1 MFDIINIT
9 PFSSAAGLVFDN
21 RGANIISL
29 AVRGSFLF
37 EDNWMNININ
47 ENQVSPLFSE
57 TYFDTAENSGIRFPA
72 DIIPGKLNTDVGLN
86 GFVYKRNPKLK
97 KIKAS
102 LKIGKNFKEII
113 AAGDRWW
120 EKSLLSTGGYSISSP
135 EPFIKMPIECSRLF
149 GGKFEDKKNG
159 IISFEPN
166 PNGTGFINDKKNA
179 AQTKLP
185 NFEIPEKEIKSWKD
199 NPLPAS
205 FGFAT
210 PAWPHRKKLSGTY
223 DENWRKN
230 HCPLYPE
237 DMDMRFFNSAQPEL
251 ITDGFLKGGESVE
264 LINLTQDGYKK
275 FKIPEYKIMA
285 GFYIENREVLKKADL
300 HTITIEPEDNALY
313 LTWGCFFQI
322 GNRPTDIEYI
332 KTWLEEDNNE

>member
-1 MFDIINIT
+1 MFDISNKT
-9 PFSSAAGLVFDN
+9 PFSSAAGLVLDN

-37 EDNWMNININ
+37 EDNWENINLS
-47 ENQVSPLFSE
+47 ENQISPLFSE
-57 TYFDTAENSGIRFPA
+57 EYFDTPENSGIRFPA
-72 DIIPGKLNTDVGLN
+72 DIVPGKLNTDIGLN
-86 GFVYKRNPKLK
+86 GCVYKKDLRLK

-102 LKIGKNFKEII
+102 LKIGKNFKEILAI
-113 AAGDRWW
+113 GDREWK
-120 EKSLLSTGGYSISSP
+120 KSLLSASGYSISSP
-135 EPFIKMPIECSRLF
+135 EPFVKLPIECSRMF
-149 GGKFEDKKNG
+149 GGKFEDKKDG
-159 IISFEPN
+159 IVFFEPN
-166 PNGTGFINDKKNA
+166 PNGTGFINDKKSA

-185 NFEIPEKEIKSWKD
+185 NFEIPGKEITAWKD
-199 NPLPAS
+199 KPLPAS
-205 FGFAT
+205 FGFTT

-237 DMDMRFFNSAQPEL
+237 DMDLRFFNSAQPEL
-251 ITDGFLKGGESVE
+251 INDGFLKGGESVE

-285 GFYIENREVLKKADL
+285 CFYYENKEVFKKTHL
-300 HTITIEPEDNALY
+300 HTISIEPENSTLN
-313 LTWGCFFQI
+313 LTWGCFLQI

-332 KTWLEEDNNE
+332 KIWLEEDNNE